1 MFKSAHDNK
10 YASTRPLQRQ
20 FVQPQTQE
28 AAGLSVTPY
37 GNQAQL
43 RADSNGGMPPVTA
56 FRPSQAPVLQRKCAC
71 ESPTSALYGEC
82 AECKA
87 KNQMQAKLATASTEM
102 TASPSAFSGQEAPP
116 VVRQVLSEAGRP
128 LDAASL
134 AFFEPRFGLDLGHVR
149 LHDDAQAA
157 RSAVAVGA
165 RAFTVG
171 GHIALTDG
179 IDTASESGRHLL
191 AHELTHVVQQG
202 GGSAQGK
209 LVVGESNDVYE
220 QEADRV
226 AHQVMLMP
234 SESASNA
241 MQNKGKGRM
250 LPSLSAIGSVSRA
263 VVQRDDP
270 PDPVDPF
277 KDPTARPN
285 PLTGPGGPLDTN
297 DQGFTCGFEN
307 GKFTCRL
314 DVGKGDPL
322 SLPPTL
328 PSSPTTPA
336 NVKGPSGCPPGKY
349 NKLWMSCCPNGT
361 HASADGFNCIQD
373 EKPKPMVLPP
383 APPVDIGDFPSVSPG
398 EGMEYA

>member
-1 MFKSAHDNK
+1 M
-10 YASTRPLQRQ
+10 
-20 FVQPQTQE
+20 
-28 AAGLSVTPY
+28 
-37 GNQAQL
+37 
-43 RADSNGGMPPVTA
+43 
-56 FRPSQAPVLQRKCAC
+56 
-71 ESPTSALYGEC
+71 
-82 AECKA
+82 
-87 KNQMQAKLATASTEM
+87 
-102 TASPSAFSGQEAPP
+102 
-116 VVRQVLSEAGRP
+116 
-128 LDAASL
+128 
-134 AFFEPRFGLDLGHVR
+134 R

-220 QEADRV
+220 QKADRV
-226 AHQVMLMP
+226 ARQVMLMP
-234 SESASNA
+234 SELASNA
-241 MQNKGKGRM
+241 MQNEGKGRM
-250 LPSLSAIGSVSRA
+250 LPSLSAIGTVSRA

-307 GKFTCRL
+307 GKFTCHL

-328 PSSPTTPA
+328 PSSPTTP
-336 NVKGPSGCPPGKY
+336 VKGPSSCPPGKY

-361 HASADGFNCIQD
+361 HASADGLNCIQD

-383 APPVDIGDFPSVSPG
+383 APPVDKGDFPTVSPG